1 MKSDHPSLR
10 SRLGSIPRRTAAG
23 LVAGLAV
30 LSTVVAAIGWGAAS
44 ARDDDLT
51 GRPVSQE
58 HLTTIQ
64 AAARSCPTLTPARL
78 AGQLMAESGLDG
90 RASRTASGGQ
100 GIAGL
105 DAAAWKSWAPWPG
118 AERSDPAANILALA
132 HLMCDL
138 NGQVRLANIPG
149 EQWRLSL
156 AAFHTGLDE
165 VREAKGV
172 PADAVEYV
180 DQASGYAAYYA
191 KLTAFGGDGQV
202 RPSSGIQQ
210 PKAVPG
216 GYTALVVRAGSVCP
230 EVTPP
235 LVAAQLMALSGFDAN
250 LLGPEGQR
258 GIAQFRSE
266 VWQAYGPTDASAW
279 DPQAAIPAVG
289 TALCALH
296 RELSGLEG
304 DPSLLA
310 LAAYR
315 NGPAAVRQAGG
326 DLDAGTQAFLR
337 TVREHTDYYALDN
350 RLRAAAPSSSPSP
363 TPTPTLSPSPSL
375 SPDDSSAA
383 PPPTPAAPS
392 SKPTAAPTRPAGTKQ
407 LVGKETGLCVTAG
420 TSDGVRAVLRK
431 CREEKS
437 QWWDFRSDGS
447 VRANG
452 LCLDVAWGEK
462 KDGTPVQVAV
472 CSGNPAQKWEWTE
485 YNGRTSLL
493 NRATDRCLDVDG
505 HGVGAPMMSWVCVFN
520 PKQTFTRR

>member
-1 MKSDHPSLR
+1 MKSDHPSVLA
-10 SRLGSIPRRTAAG
+10 RLGSIPRRTAAFV
-23 LVAGLAV
+23 VAGLAV
-30 LSTVVAAIGWGAAS
+30 LSMVVAAVGWGAAE

-51 GRPVSQE
+51 GRPVSKE

-90 RASRTASGGQ
+90 RADRTASGGQ

-105 DAAAWKSWAPWPG
+105 DAAAWKAWAPWPG

-138 NGQVRLANIPG
+138 SGQVRLADVPG
-149 EQWRLSL
+149 DTWRLSL

-165 VREAKGV
+165 VRDAKGV
-172 PADAVEYV
+172 PTDAVRYV
-180 DQASGYAAYYA
+180 DQASGYAAYYG
-191 KLTAFGGDGQV
+191 KLTAFGGSGQP
-202 RPSSGIQQ
+202 RPSTGVQQ

-216 GYTALVVRAGSVCP
+216 SYTTLVVRAGSVCP

-258 GIAQFRSE
+258 GVAQFRPE
-266 VWQAYGPTDASAW
+266 VWQAYGPSDSSAW

-296 RELSGLEG
+296 KELSGLEG

-326 DLDAGTQAFLR
+326 DLDAGTQSYLR

-350 RLRAAAPSSSPSP
+350 RLRPTPPSASPSPSP
-363 TPTPTLSPSPSL
+363 TATPPASPSPS
-375 SPDDSSAA
+375 PQGSSAA
-383 PPPTPAAPS
+383 PPPPPSPSAKPA
-392 SKPTAAPTRPAGTKQ
+392 AAPTRPAGAKQ

-420 TSDGVRAVLRK
+420 TSDGVRAVLNK
-431 CREEKS
+431 CREERS

-472 CSGNPAQKWEWTE
+472 CSGNPAQKWEWIE
-485 YNGRTSLL
+485 QNGRTSLF
-493 NRATDRCLDVDG
+493 NRETDRCLDVDG
-505 HGVGAPMMSWVCVFN
+505 HGVGAPMMSWICVFN
-520 PKQTFTRR
+520 PKQTFSRR

>member
-1 MKSDHPSLR
+1 MKSDHPSVLA
-10 SRLGSIPRRTAAG
+10 RLGSIPRRTAAFV
-23 LVAGLAV
+23 VAGLAV
-30 LSTVVAAIGWGAAS
+30 LSMVVAAVGWGAAE

-51 GRPVSQE
+51 GRPVSKE

-64 AAARSCPTLTPARL
+64 SAARSCPTLTPARL

-90 RASRTASGGQ
+90 RADRTASGGQ

-105 DAAAWKSWAPWPG
+105 DAAAWKAWAPWPG

-138 NGQVRLANIPG
+138 SGQVRLADVPG
-149 EQWRLSL
+149 DTWRLSL

-165 VREAKGV
+165 VRDAKGV
-172 PADAVEYV
+172 PTDAVRYV
-180 DQASGYAAYYA
+180 DQASGYAAYYG
-191 KLTAFGGDGQV
+191 KLTAFGGSGQP
-202 RPSSGIQQ
+202 RPSTGVQQ

-216 GYTALVVRAGSVCP
+216 SYTALVVRAGSVCP

-258 GIAQFRSE
+258 GVAQFRPE
-266 VWQAYGPTDASAW
+266 VWQAYGPSDASAW
-279 DPQAAIPAVG
+279 DPQEAVPAAG

-296 RELSGLEG
+296 KELSGLEG

-326 DLDAGTQAFLR
+326 DLDAGTQAYLR

-350 RLRAAAPSSSPSP
+350 RLRPAPPSASPSPSP
-363 TPTPTLSPSPSL
+363 TATPPASPSPS
-375 SPDDSSAA
+375 PQGSSAA
-383 PPPTPAAPS
+383 PPPPPSPSAKPA
-392 SKPTAAPTRPAGTKQ
+392 AAPTRPAGTKQ

-420 TSDGVRAVLRK
+420 TSDGVRAVLNK
-431 CREEKS
+431 CREERS

-472 CSGNPAQKWEWTE
+472 CSGNPAQKWEWIE
-485 YNGRTSLL
+485 YNGRTSLF
-493 NRATDRCLDVDG
+493 NRETDRCLDVDG
-505 HGVGAPMMSWVCVFN
+505 HGVGAPMMSWICVFN
-520 PKQTFTRR
+520 PKQTFSRR

>member
-1 MKSDHPSLR
+1 MKSDHPSVR
-10 SRLGSIPRRTAAG
+10 SRLGSIPRRTAAAV
-23 LVAGLAV
+23 LAGLAV
-30 LSTVVAAIGWGAAS
+30 SSMVVAAVGWGAAS

-51 GRPVSQE
+51 GRTVSEE
-58 HLTTIQ
+58 HLTTIT

-90 RASRTASGGQ
+90 RAKRTASGGQ

-138 NGQVRLANIPG
+138 NGQVRLADVPG
-149 EQWRLSL
+149 EAWRLSL

-165 VREAKGV
+165 VRDAKGV

-180 DQASGYAAYYA
+180 DQASGYAAYYG
-191 KLTAFGGDGQV
+191 KLTAFGGSGEP
-202 RPSSGIQQ
+202 RPSGGVQQ

-258 GIAQFRSE
+258 GIAQFRPE

-279 DPQAAIPAVG
+279 DPQVAIPAVG
-289 TALCALH
+289 TALCVLQ

-315 NGPAAVRQAGG
+315 NGPAAVRQTGG
-326 DLDAGTQAFLR
+326 ELDAGTQAFLR
-337 TVREHTDYYALDN
+337 TVRDHTDYYALDS
-350 RLRAAAPSSSPSP
+350 RLRSAASPSPRPSP
-363 TPTPTLSPSPSL
+363 TPTTTPSPTPSG
-375 SPDDSSAA
+375 S
-383 PPPTPAAPS
+383 PAAPTTTAPAS
-392 SKPTAAPTRPAGTKQ
+392 PPAKKPTPAPTRPAGTKQ

-420 TSDGVRAVLRK
+420 TGDGVRAVLRK
-431 CREEKS
+431 CQEERS
-437 QWWDFRSDGS
+437 QWWDFRSDGT

-472 CSGNPAQKWEWTE
+472 CSGNPAQKWEWIKH
-485 YNGRTSLL
+485 NDRTSLF
-493 NRATDRCLDVDG
+493 NRETDRCLDVDG
-505 HGVGAPMMSWVCVFN
+505 HGVGAPMMSWICVFN